1 MKLKQIGKQS
11 LVDAVVLQLR
21 DTIEQS
27 SLSSG
32 DRLPSEPA
40 LVEQLGVSR
49 TVLREAINRLQSIGL
64 VAVKRGFGTYVADR
78 ADLVNCVKLIRTTMA
93 ISSNDLVQF
102 VEFREAIESK
112 AARQAAKMATE
123 QDIDQLESLCRRMT
137 EEGQDYHEAL
147 HLDLVFHLK
156 IAESTGNKLMLH
168 VLEVIQEFI
177 IEGMLRTTPKP
188 LPYLDSR
195 RYHMAI
201 VDALR
206 RRDPDAAE
214 KAVRAHMDLLL
225 RRLEEAENAK
235 ADDPRPSA

>member
-1 MKLKQIGKQS
+1 MKLKRIGKQS

-49 TVLREAINRLQSIGL
+49 TVLREAINRLQSVGL
-64 VAVKRGFGTYVADR
+64 LTVKRGLGTYVADQ
-78 ADLVNCVKLIRTTMA
+78 ADVSNCVKLIRTTMA

-112 AARQAAKMATE
+112 AARLAAETATE
-123 QDIDQLESLCRRMT
+123 QDIDQLESLCRRM
-137 EEGQDYHEAL
+137 EDEGQDHHEAMR
-147 HLDLVFHLK
+147 LDLRFHLK
-156 IAESTGNKLMLH
+156 IAESAGNKLMLH

-177 IEGMLRTTPKP
+177 LEGMLRTTPKP
-188 LPYLDSR
+188 RACHESR
-195 RYHMAI
+195 RYHMAM

-214 KAVRAHMDLLL
+214 ESVRAHMDLLIG
-225 RRLEEAENAK
+225 RLKQAEGTK
-235 ADDPRPSA
+235 ADDSRADA